1 MSSGLSDILVRSY
14 IPFLANIG
22 VLALLAW
29 VVSIYGRE
37 LSRTVRTPHIWFSL
51 VIGVSFGATAALL
64 MNIPIEFEPGIFG
77 DARAVPVLLSGIFGG
92 PVAALVA
99 GAIAGGMRILLG
111 GGGVLSGLI
120 YVAIF
125 AAFSIMTFWAFNR
138 RAGKLPGLV
147 DMLLI
152 ATVATGVSSIG
163 ILTFNPASRLPI
175 LLQLWP
181 LLLAANIFGIALLG
195 GMLGRE
201 YARRLAEQESERERR
216 RADSAAEA
224 KSKFLTAMS
233 HDIRTPL
240 NAILGIHQILDRAD
254 LPRDVKEKIKTA
266 QDSGQFLLA
275 LINQILDFAKIDAGS
290 LPVKPAPFSVQ
301 VMLNALQSIF
311 FYQAGAKGI
320 ELEVSY
326 DGTENDVIVADRN
339 LVQQILFNLIG
350 NAIKFTRHGSVS
362 VRASLREDAA
372 GTGRLEIDV
381 TDTGPGISEEDQS
394 RIFEEFEQTET
405 GIMSGGTGLGL
416 AICKRIADTIGAS
429 LSVKSQ
435 RGKGATFSLALDAP
449 QGELTDAPPGP
460 VTAPMMP
467 VAVLVVEDN
476 MINQEIARTM
486 LEQDGHVVEIASNG
500 REAVELLSEEGDLP
514 DIVFMDIQM
523 PEMDG
528 VEATKAIRRIH
539 DAETLPIIAL
549 SANAFSDQQAEYIG
563 AGMNGAISK
572 PVQIAELRNC
582 IKRFAGKRYNGDTLP
597 MDAGEDRTT
606 AVPLVDPAV
615 LDPLVSV
622 VNPEMLEDLVRKL
635 RTSASVQLTRLQEV
649 GSDPALVG
657 AISHELK
664 GMLGNFGLARA
675 AKAAEK
681 LAAVRDGDEPVPPAT
696 DELFR
701 EVEHSFLELERQLK
715 ARTGRSFG
723 IAQAVSDIE
732 PPARSHAA
740 DGDR

>member
-1 MSSGLSDILVRSY
+1 MSGGLSDILIRSY

-29 VVSIYGRE
+29 AVSIYGRE
-37 LSRTVRTPHIWFSL
+37 LSGNVRGTRFWFSL
-51 VIGVSFGATAALL
+51 LIGVGFGATAALL

-92 PVAALVA
+92 PVAALVS

-111 GGGVLSGLI
+111 GGGMLSGLI
-120 YVAIF
+120 YIATF
-125 AAFSIMTFWAFNR
+125 TAFSILTFWAYNLR
-138 RAGKLPGLV
+138 SNKLPGLV

-201 YARRLAEQESERERR
+201 YARRLAEQETERQRR

-224 KSKFLTAMS
+224 KSKFLAAMS
-233 HDIRTPL
+233 HEIRTPL
-240 NAILGIHQILDRAD
+240 NAILGIHQILERAD
-254 LPRDVKEKIKTA
+254 LSRDVKEKIKTA

-290 LPVKPAPFSVQ
+290 LPVNPAPFSVQ

-326 DGTENDVIVADRN
+326 EGAGNDVIVADRN

-350 NAIKFTRHGSVS
+350 NAIKFTQYGTVS
-362 VRASLREDAA
+362 VRATLREDSP
-372 GTGRLEIDV
+372 GTCRLQIDV
-381 TDTGPGISEEDQS
+381 TDTGPGISEADQS

-405 GIMSGGTGLGL
+405 GVMGGGTGLGL

-429 LSVKSQ
+429 LSVNS
-435 RGKGATFSLALDAP
+435 RPGKGATFGMVLDAP
-449 QGELTDAPPGP
+449 QGELDDVSPGP
-460 VTAPMMP
+460 DTAPMRP

-486 LEQDGHVVEIASNG
+486 LEQDGHIVEVASNG
-500 REAVELLSEEGDLP
+500 REAVDLLSGQGDLP
-514 DIVFMDIQM
+514 DLVFMDIQM

-539 DAETLPIIAL
+539 DAEALPIIAL
-549 SANAFSDQQAEYIG
+549 SANAFSDQQAEYLD

-572 PVQIAELRNC
+572 PVQMEELRTC
-582 IKRFAGKRYNGDTLP
+582 IKRFAGKRDAGGNLP
-597 MDAGEDRTT
+597 MNTEAADNT
-606 AVPLVDPAV
+606 ALPLVDRSV
-615 LDPLVSV
+615 LDPVVAVVS
-622 VNPEMLEDLVRKL
+622 PEKLEDLVRKL
-635 RTSASVQLTRLQEV
+635 GTRSAAQLSRLQEIEN
-649 GSDPALVG
+649 DPALVG

-664 GMLGNFGLARA
+664 GMYANFGLARA
-675 AKAAEK
+675 AKAAEM
-681 LAAVRDGDEPVPPAT
+681 LTAVPAGNEPAHPAT

-701 EVEHSFLELERQLK
+701 EVELSFLELEKQLK
-715 ARTGRSFG
+715 AGTGRSFD
-723 IAQAVSDIE
+723 IAQAES
-732 PPARSHAA
+732 PARSHAA
-740 DGDR
+740 DGD